1 MNHRSVLFPL
11 FLLILC
17 IGLTLSAPLLHRG
30 TTPPPEQSSAKT
42 YEPLY
47 TGTAL
52 CASLTAPTQ
61 QSASANLQYLLVGL
75 DRQEPTQPARSD
87 ALILCSFCPEDNCL
101 ILTSFLR
108 DLYVEIPGH
117 GENRLNAAYAY
128 GGRELLQ
135 KTMEHNFG
143 ILPDGC
149 IEVDFSHFPEIIDL
163 LDGIDLELRSDEAAS
178 VNAST
183 GGTLTEGLQHL
194 TGDQALAYAR
204 IRNLDADG
212 DFSRTARQQ
221 NVLSAVLRRCREV
234 SSLRLLSV
242 VIKAI
247 PMVSTDLD
255 PRDLL
260 STASDLVPMLQDM
273 SMEGLRI
280 PADKTY
286 RFASVRGMDVIVAD
300 LDAAR
305 DFLDKNII
313 NR

>member
-11 FLLILC
+11 ILC
-17 IGLTLSAPLLHRG
+17 ISLTLATPFLRGNASHPTEPASAE
-30 TTPPPEQSSAKT
+30 TPPAEDAVLSPVLCAEGSAATEQSSADH
-42 YEPLY
+42 
-47 TGTAL
+47 
-52 CASLTAPTQ
+52 
-61 QSASANLQYLLVGL
+61 LQYLLVGL
-75 DRQEPTQPARSD
+75 DRQEPSQPARSD
-87 ALILCSFCPEDNCL
+87 ALILCSFCPHDNKL

-117 GENRLNAAYAY
+117 GSNRLNAAYAY
-128 GGRELLQ
+128 GGRELLV

-149 IEVDFSHFPEIIDL
+149 IEVDFSHFAEIVDL
-163 LDGIDLELRSDEAAS
+163 LDGIDLNLRHDEADS

-183 GGTLTEGLQHL
+183 GAALTEGLQHMA
-194 TGDQALAYAR
+194 GAQALAYAR

-212 DFSRTARQQ
+212 DFSRTGRQQ
-221 NVLSAVLRRCREV
+221 KVLSAIFRRCREV
-234 SSLRLLSV
+234 SALRLLSV

-247 PMVSTDLD
+247 PMISTDLD
-255 PRDLL
+255 HKDLL

-273 SMEGLRI
+273 TIEGQRI

-286 RFASVRGMDVIVAD
+286 RFESVRGMDVIVAD

-305 DFLDKNII
+305 ALLDESVI